1 MKKILTAF
9 VIVAAFLYF
18 LLDLLFGIFLRPV
31 NRWLARLRLFEKIR
45 KTIEG
50 LGPYATLTLF
60 AIPWVLLE
68 PAKLVGLFVIAMGRH
83 VEGTV
88 IIVVGE
94 CLKILIVERIFQI
107 GRPKLMLIPAFAWTY
122 NYVISWLSWLASIP
136 AWQAVRRQFRLM
148 VLWTG
153 SLLRRF
159 RH

>member
-1 MKKILTAF
+1 
-9 VIVAAFLYF
+9 
-18 LLDLLFGIFLRPV
+18 
-31 NRWLARLRLFEKIR
+31 
-45 KTIEG
+45 
-50 LGPYATLTLF
+50 
-60 AIPWVLLE
+60 LLE

-122 NYVISWLSWLASIP
+122 NYVISWLTWLASIP